1 MNQTIPMSSLPLSK
15 QAPIALSNNQA
26 QSKTT
31 EQLQAQTESTVQDQT
46 NSTSQTLNKEIGDDA
61 FLQDVFTPIK
71 PSADTIVDE
80 QTGEEHIDT
89 KEMPGAS
96 APEVEIV
103 PTKRTLDDTS
113 MLMDV
118 REMAQAIGLSWY
130 SDGFDAIAEKHKQYK
145 YSEAQKS
152 MLVEAWAPVI
162 QKSGIKVSPAL
173 KILMVEGMCSGPL
186 LALAHQNRTYRQELE
201 EAKAKIAKMEMER
214 NNESAAASATSTVSS
229 NRMDNKNAWTITQDG
244 YFQFGEK
251 GRSSDYLSKD
261 KLKDRP
267 NLKTDYDQLVKWNG
281 KELVHQVFNIPIN
294 DNGTT

>member
-1 MNQTIPMSSLPLSK
+1 MSNLPLSK
-15 QAPIALSNNQA
+15 QAPIQISNNQA
-26 QSKTT
+26 QSQMKDRELT
-31 EQLQAQTESTVQDQT
+31 QTESTVQDQT
-46 NSTSQTLNKEIGDDA
+46 NSTSQTLNKEMGDDA
-61 FLQDVFTPIK
+61 FLQDVVTPIK

-89 KEMPGAS
+89 KEAPGAS
-96 APEVEIV
+96 APEAEIV
-103 PTKRTLDDTS
+103 PTKRTMDDTS

-201 EAKAKIAKMEMER
+201 EAIAKIAKMEMEMKQSA
-214 NNESAAASATSTVSS
+214 ESAEKVSPSSVSS

-281 KELVHQVFNIPIN
+281 KDLVHQVFNIPIN